1 MYHILIVDD
10 EQTERACL
18 RYLIEQFS
26 LPCEFKEASDGRSA
40 LELLKN
46 WKVDI
51 IFTDVKMPVMN
62 GLDFIKELSILPYTP
77 KIIIFS
83 SYAEFEYA
91 KVALCLGVE
100 NYILKPIIPN
110 ELKRTLEEVIGKIE
124 MEKNTLQSQHS
135 YFFQHA
141 VHMAITGNPTFDTI
155 HETIKKQ
162 LSQFETMLLL
172 DFPPSFLERHYGNCY
187 ESFKKMIPCNFE
199 VVNLSPQL
207 LLLLP
212 NLPIDMNQFAKELL
226 EYIESTYTTNCYIA
240 ISKPLSEYTSFKTAF
255 DDIEQHMELR
265 FWNPKHHIFTP
276 KQEAN
281 TDELHQEFSDDA
293 WINLIKSSLSSRD
306 YDNLNQTLQSFFTK
320 FRQPIHQS
328 QIYVKFIFS
337 NLIATLFPF
346 LPKEYKDTQPNIDAL
361 ISSLY
366 MQQNIEDMICTVEM
380 LAKEIIQEFEQ
391 EKPQIRKE
399 LMIVKDYIHSHYN
412 EELSIEYLASIV
424 YLSPDYLSK
433 LFKKN
438 TGISLYQ
445 YIRQFRMKKASELL
459 LTTTKKVIDIGNET
473 GYPNYS
479 YFCQS
484 FREYYGI
491 SPDKYRQEK
500 QL

>member
-26 LPCEFKEASDGRSA
+26 FPCEFMEASDGKMA
-40 LELLKN
+40 LEILKD
-46 WKVDI
+46 WKADI
-51 IFTDVKMPVMN
+51 IFTDVKMPIMN

-77 KIIIFS
+77 KIIVFS

-100 NYILKPIIPN
+100 NYILKPVIPN
-110 ELKRTLEEVIGKIE
+110 ELRRTLEEVIGKIE
-124 MEKNTLQSQHS
+124 MEKNTLQSQQS

-141 VHMAITGNPTFDTI
+141 VHMAITGNPTFDTLS
-155 HETIKKQ
+155 ETVKEQ

-172 DFPPSFLERHYGNCY
+172 DFPPSFLERYYGNCY
-187 ESFKKMIPCNFE
+187 EALSKTLPCHFE
-199 VVNLSPQL
+199 LVNLSPQL

-212 NLPIDMNQFAKELL
+212 NFNTDMNHFATELL
-226 EYIESTYTTNCYIA
+226 EYMERTFATTCYIA
-240 ISKPLSEYTSFKTAF
+240 ISKPLSEYSSFKVAF
-255 DDIEQHMELR
+255 DEIEQQMELR
-265 FWNPKHHIFTP
+265 FWNPKHHLFTP
-276 KQEAN
+276 KQQVDTTEF
-281 TDELHQEFSDDA
+281 QPEFSDDT
-293 WINLIKSSLSSRD
+293 WINLIKSALSSRD

-346 LPKEYKDTQPNIDAL
+346 LPKEYKDKQPSIDNL

-366 MQQNIEDMICTVEM
+366 LQQNIEDMIDTVEV
-380 LAKEIIQEFEQ
+380 LSSEIIKEFEQ

-399 LMIVKDYIHSHYN
+399 LIIVQDYIHSHYN

-438 TGISLYQ
+438 VGISLYQ